1 MINRTTTDEELEE
14 LSTVTDMIYGV
25 SIADMAKE
33 LQAYRKAFSEPEA
46 WLWVKTDDYGRDVSL
61 LDPEQDEDAA
71 DAEHNGWTA
80 YPLSR
85 KPEV

>member
-1 MINRTTTDEELEE
+1 MINRATTDEELEE

-33 LQAYRKAFSEPEA
+33 LQAYRKAFSKPAAYTVEGQLRFENELKIGDMWAEPFDES
-46 WLWVKTDDYGRDVSL
+46 VDV
-61 LDPEQDEDAA
+61 
-71 DAEHNGWTA
+71 
-80 YPLSR
+80 PLYR